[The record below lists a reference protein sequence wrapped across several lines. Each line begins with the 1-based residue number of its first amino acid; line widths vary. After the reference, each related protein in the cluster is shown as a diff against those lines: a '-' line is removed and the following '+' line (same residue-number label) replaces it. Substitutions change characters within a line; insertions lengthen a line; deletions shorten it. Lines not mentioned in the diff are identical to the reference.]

1 MAEYEQMEMDI
12 RLDSE
17 RDLKDNLVKVIQFT
31 YNNQERDREESGSL
45 APVRNKNEGYGIAA
59 AAYTR
64 IVKCE
69 KDLKG
74 GMNDY
79 LIKLQ
84 VDGDAAIKECSQLYD
99 AALNVAMNSIKMAAD
114 MTRILND
121 LYYGSDFPK
130 TLWRTL
136 LTMKRMIQKTTS
148 RKPVRRMQRL
158 RRCRMRKSELKMKT
172 ANVRLVRAQRRMRSN
187 GNPN

>member
-31 YNNQERDREESGSL
+31 YNNQEREREESDSL

-79 LIKLQ
+79 LTKLQ
-84 VDGDAAIKECSQLYD
+84 VEGDEAIKECSRLYD
-99 AALNVAMNSIKMAAD
+99 ATLNVAMNAIIMAAD

-121 LYYGSDFPK
+121 LYYGSDSPK
-130 TLWRTL
+130 SRLE
-136 LTMKRMIQKTTS
+136 TTS

-158 RRCRMRKSELKMKT
+158 RRCRMRKSVLKMKT
-172 ANVRLVRAQRRMRSN
+172 ANVRLVKAQRRMRSN

>member
-31 YNNQERDREESGSL
+31 YNNQEREREESGSL

-79 LIKLQ
+79 LTKLQ
-84 VDGDAAIKECSQLYD
+84 VDGRCSHQ
-99 AALNVAMNSIKMAAD
+99 
-114 MTRILND
+114 
-121 LYYGSDFPK
+121 
-130 TLWRTL
+130 
-136 LTMKRMIQKTTS
+136 
-148 RKPVRRMQRL
+148 RMQP
-158 RRCRMRKSELKMKT
+158 
-172 ANVRLVRAQRRMRSN
+172 VI
-187 GNPN
+187 

>member
-31 YNNQERDREESGSL
+31 YNNQEREREESGSL
-45 APVRNKNEGYGIAA
+45 ASVRNKNEGYGIAA

-79 LIKLQ
+79 LTKLQ
-84 VDGDAAIKECSQLYD
+84 VDGDAAIKECSMLYD

-121 LYYGSDFPK
+121 LYYGSDS
-130 TLWRTL
+130 
-136 LTMKRMIQKTTS
+136 QKTPLEDAFDDEEDDSEDDFEEAGATDAEAS
-148 RKPVRRMQRL
+148 EMQDEEVSTENEN
-158 RRCRMRKSELKMKT
+158 SERE
-172 ANVRLVRAQRRMRSN
+172 ARESAEEDEE
-187 GNPN
+187 

>member
-31 YNNQERDREESGSL
+31 YNNQEREREESGSL
-45 APVRNKNEGYGIAA
+45 ASVRNKNEGYGIAA

-79 LIKLQ
+79 LTKLQ
-84 VDGDAAIKECSQLYD
+84 VDGDAAIKECSMLYD

-121 LYYGSDFPK
+121 DEADDSEDDFEEAGA
-130 TLWRTL
+130 TDAEA
-136 LTMKRMIQKTTS
+136 S
-148 RKPVRRMQRL
+148 EMQDEEVSTENEN
-158 RRCRMRKSELKMKT
+158 SERE
-172 ANVRLVRAQRRMRSN
+172 ARESAEEDEE
-187 GNPN
+187 

>member
-31 YNNQERDREESGSL
+31 YNNQEREREESGSL

-79 LIKLQ
+79 LTKLQ
-84 VDGDAAIKECSQLYD
+84 VDGDAAIKECSMLYD

-114 MTRILND
+114 MTRILNA
-121 LYYGSDFPK
+121 LYYGSDS
-130 TLWRTL
+130 
-136 LTMKRMIQKTTS
+136 QKTPLEDAFDDEEDDSEDDFEEAGATDAEAS
-148 RKPVRRMQRL
+148 EMQDEEVSTENEN
-158 RRCRMRKSELKMKT
+158 SERE
-172 ANVRLVRAQRRMRSN
+172 ARESAEEDEE
-187 GNPN
+187 

>member
-31 YNNQERDREESGSL
+31 YNNQEREREESGSL

-59 AAYTR
+59 ATYTR

-79 LIKLQ
+79 LTKLQ
-84 VDGDAAIKECSQLYD
+84 VEGDEAIKECSRLYD
-99 AALNVAMNSIKMAAD
+99 ATLNVAMNAIIMAAD

-121 LYYGSDFPK
+121 LYYGSDSPK
-130 TLWRTL
+130 TPLEDAFDDEEDDSEDDFEEAGATDAEA
-136 LTMKRMIQKTTS
+136 S
-148 RKPVRRMQRL
+148 EMQDEEVGTENEN
-158 RRCRMRKSELKMKT
+158 SERE
-172 ANVRLVRAQRRMRSN
+172 ARESAEEDEE
-187 GNPN
+187 

>member
-31 YNNQERDREESGSL
+31 YNNQEREREESDSL

-79 LIKLQ
+79 LTKLQ
-84 VDGDAAIKECSQLYD
+84 VEGDEAIKECSRLYD
-99 AALNVAMNSIKMAAD
+99 ATLNVAMNAIIMAAD

-121 LYYGSDFPK
+121 LYYGSDSPK
-130 TLWRTL
+130 TPLEDAFDDEEDDSEDDFEEAGATDAEA
-136 LTMKRMIQKTTS
+136 S
-148 RKPVRRMQRL
+148 EMQDEEVGTENEN
-158 RRCRMRKSELKMKT
+158 SERE
-172 ANVRLVRAQRRMRSN
+172 ARESAEEDEE
-187 GNPN
+187 